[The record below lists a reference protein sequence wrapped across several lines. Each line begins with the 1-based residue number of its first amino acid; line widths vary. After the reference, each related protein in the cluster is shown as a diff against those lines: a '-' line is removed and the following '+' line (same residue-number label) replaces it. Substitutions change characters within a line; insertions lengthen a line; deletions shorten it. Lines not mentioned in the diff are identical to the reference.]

1 MKQTRRAP
9 GSGPPGSHRE
19 PMPTANS
26 PDLPADLAYLR
37 RRWGEAYRIT
47 WDSSRFRAT
56 HIISAEALDA
66 KNATALQKLILRHH
80 TTQAASRCTRASGY
94 R

>member
-1 MKQTRRAP
+1 MNPTP
-9 GSGPPGSHRE
+9 GPPPPGPPGSHRE
-19 PMPTANS
+19 PEPAANS
-26 PDLPADLAYLR
+26 PDLPADLADLR

-47 WDSSRFRAT
+47 CDGSRFRAT
-56 HIISAEALDA
+56 HIISAETLDA